1 MRQMTDDV
9 PTFSHA
15 EALYRA
21 GDVSAAARL
30 LAVLPL
36 SQPALLLR
44 GLCHLKQGDTA
55 AALNLL
61 QQAYALDPA
70 DPQAQLNF
78 GIALQAAGRHAEA
91 ANLFRACRAGL
102 PGDPA
107 PLVNLASSLLAL
119 GDPQQALRAAS
130 DACHVAPDRAETHY
144 TYGLAWQAAGQPDR
158 AMEAFSAALRRA
170 PRFADAWVNF
180 GVACYLRGDMDS
192 AKAAMR
198 TALQVAPLH
207 RAAAANLGAFL
218 RLTGEA
224 EGAET
229 LLRQL
234 LAREPDAAEARLNLA
249 AEFLS
254 EERAA
259 EALLLLDEAR
269 LPSEPRIRRHWLLQ
283 RALALLQ
290 LNRPSEAREV
300 LSAIGEVPP
309 EVLPLLLWRQVLLAQ
324 AEGDPVLARNLAA
337 RMEAA
342 VDSAGPNAVPEHRI
356 MASYDLAKFWSQ
368 QGQHSRAFGHWARGH
383 AQLARFQP
391 FSRAAHRAF
400 VDTSIAAF
408 GRERLRHGSRAS
420 NRDPAPVF
428 VVGMPRSGTTLMEQI
443 LAAHA
448 QVHGA
453 GERGALGNAFFRLG
467 GGGAET
473 EKLCRIAALD
483 PRDLDAAAVAYL
495 EDLHALAPQADR
507 IVDKMPGN
515 FLYLG
520 LVALLLPGARIIHCC
535 RDPRDIGLS
544 IFTFRFHGHHGYAH
558 DLGDLG
564 WYIGEHDRLNAH
576 WRAALPNPILQVKL
590 SDWVANFDATLARV
604 LAFLELPDDP
614 ACKTFYQS
622 QNRVRTVSRA
632 QIRQPVNARGLGR
645 WRTYENHL
653 APLIA
658 ELNAAGS
665 LEGWT

>member
-1 MRQMTDDV
+1 MTE
-9 PTFSHA
+9 PA
-15 EALYRA
+15 K
-21 GDVSAAARL
+21 AR
-30 LAVLPL
+30 
-36 SQPALLLR
+36 
-44 GLCHLKQGDTA
+44 
-55 AALNLL
+55 
-61 QQAYALDPA
+61 
-70 DPQAQLNF
+70 AQLDL
-78 GIALQAAGRHAEA
+78 GIGLQAAGRHAEA
-91 ANLFRACRAGL
+91 ADLFRACRAGL

-158 AMEAFSAALRRA
+158 AIEAFAAAVRLA
-170 PRFADAWVNF
+170 PRFADAWVNL
-180 GVACYLRGDMDS
+180 GVASYHRADMS
-192 AKAAMR
+192 AAKAAMR
-198 TALQVAPLH
+198 MALQVAPLH
-207 RAAAANLGAFL
+207 RAAASNLGAFL

-224 EGAET
+224 DAAEA
-229 LLRQL
+229 LLREL
-234 LAREPDAAEARLNLA
+234 LARDPDAAEARLNLA

-254 EERAA
+254 EERSA
-259 EALLLLDEAR
+259 EALLLLDEGR
-269 LPSEPRIRRHWLLQ
+269 LPTEPRIRRHWLLQ

-290 LNRPSEAREV
+290 LNRPSEARDV
-300 LSAIGEVPP
+300 LFAVGDVPP
-309 EVLPLLLWRQVLLAQ
+309 EMLPSFLWRQVLLAQ
-324 AEGDPVLARNLAA
+324 IEGDLVLAQNLAA

-342 VDSAGPNAVPEHRI
+342 VDSTGPNAVPEHRI

-368 QGQHSRAFGHWARGH
+368 QGQHGRAFGHWARGH

-408 GRERLRHGSRAS
+408 SRERLQHGRRAT

-453 GERGALGNAFFRLG
+453 GERAALGNAYVRLG
-467 GGGAET
+467 GAPD
-473 EKLCRIAALD
+473 RIAALD
-483 PRDLDAAAVAYL
+483 ASALDAAALSYL
-495 EDLHALAPQADR
+495 EQLHALAPQADR
-507 IVDKMPGN
+507 IIDKMPGN

-544 IFTFRFHGHHGYAH
+544 IFTFRFHGQHGYAH

-590 SDWVANFDATLARV
+590 SDWVENFDATLARV
-604 LAFLELPDDP
+604 LQFLDLPDDP

-622 QNRVRTVSRA
+622 ENRVRTVSRA